1 MQNTFVTKPFEYRW
15 ETMQNNKKQGVLLVN
30 LGTPD
35 EATAPAVKRFLS
47 QFLHDKRVVDMT
59 RWLWCPIL
67 HGVILPIR
75 SPKVAKLYQ
84 SVWMDEGSPLMVY
97 SKRQAEKLRS
107 LVDVPVELGMT
118 YGNPSLQVG
127 VEALLKQGV
136 EEVIVLPLY
145 PQYSG
150 TTTAAVSD
158 GLTKAFKQIP
168 VMPSYQFIRDYHQHP
183 MYIKALAESVKR
195 SWQENGKGDYLLC
208 SYHGI
213 PKRYA
218 DNGDVYP
225 LHCQR
230 TTQLLAEELG
240 LNSDQIGMTYQS
252 RFGRE
257 EWLQPYTDKTLETL
271 PAKGIKK
278 LDIMAPAFSVDCLE
292 TLEEISE
299 ECKEIFIEQGG
310 ESFTY
315 IPCLNDDDLH
325 IQMMAGLISN
335 R

>member
-1 MQNTFVTKPFEYRW
+1 MD
-15 ETMQNNKKQGVLLVN
+15 NKKQGVLLVN

-35 EATAPAVKRFLS
+35 EPTAPAIKRFLS
-47 QFLHDKRVVDMT
+47 EFLHDHRVVSLS

-75 SPKVAKLYQ
+75 APKVAKLYE

-97 SKRQAEKLRS
+97 SKRQVEKLRVQTN
-107 LVDVPVELGMT
+107 LPVELGMT
-118 YGNPSLQVG
+118 YGSPSLKNGIEVLM
-127 VEALLKQGV
+127 AQGV
-136 EEVIVLPLY
+136 EDIIVLPLY

-158 GLTKAFKQIP
+158 GLTKAFKQMP
-168 VMPSYQFIRDYHQHP
+168 VIPSYRLIRDYYQHP
-183 MYIKALAESVKR
+183 LYIKALAQQVRQQWEKSGR
-195 SWQENGKGDYLLC
+195 GDYLLC

-213 PKRYA
+213 PKRLA
-218 DNGDVYP
+218 DQGDIYP
-225 LHCQR
+225 QHCEE
-230 TTQLLAEELG
+230 TTRLLAQELE
-240 LNSDQIGMTYQS
+240 LSEDKIGMTYQS

-257 EWLQPYTDKTLETL
+257 EWLTPYTDKTLEML

-299 ECKEIFIEQGG
+299 QCKEIFVEAGGSEFNYIE
-310 ESFTY
+310 
-315 IPCLNDDDLH
+315 CLNDADDH
-325 IQMMAGLISN
+325 IEMMADLVAN
-335 R
+335 

>member
-1 MQNTFVTKPFEYRW
+1 
-15 ETMQNNKKQGVLLVN
+15 MQNNKKQGVLLVN

-35 EATAPAVKRFLS
+35 AATAPAVKRFLS
-47 QFLHDKRVVDMT
+47 QFLHDHRVVDMT
-59 RWLWCPIL
+59 RWLWCPLL

-75 SPKVAKLYQ
+75 APKVAKLYQ
-84 SVWMDEGSPLMVY
+84 SVWMEGGSPLMVY
-97 SKRQAEKLRS
+97 SRKQAEKLQAK
-107 LVDVPVELGMT
+107 LEMPVELGMT
-118 YGNPSLQVG
+118 YGNPSLKTGLQ
-127 VEALLKQGV
+127 ALLDQGV
-136 EEVIVLPLY
+136 EDVIVLPLY

-158 GLTKAFKQIP
+158 GLTKAFKQLP
-168 VMPSYQFIRDYHQHP
+168 VMPGFHFIRDYYHHP
-183 MYIKALAESVKR
+183 LYIKALAASVKR

-213 PKRYA
+213 PKRFA

-225 LHCQR
+225 QHCEQ
-230 TTQLLAEELG
+230 TTELLARELG
-240 LNSDQIGMTYQS
+240 LTSEQMGMTYQS

-271 PAKGIKK
+271 PGKGIKK
-278 LDIMAPAFSVDCLE
+278 LDIIAPAFSVDCLE

-299 ECKEIFIEQGG
+299 QCQEIFLEHGG

-325 IQMMAGLISN
+325 IDLMVELTQLS

>member
-1 MQNTFVTKPFEYRW
+1 
-15 ETMQNNKKQGVLLVN
+15 MQNNKKQGVLLVN

-35 EATAPAVKRFLS
+35 EATAPAVKQFLS

-75 SPKVAKLYQ
+75 APKVAKLYQ
-84 SVWMDEGSPLMVY
+84 SVWTEEGSPLMVY
-97 SKRQAEKLRS
+97 SKRQAEKLKQ
-107 LVDVPVELGMT
+107 LVDMPVELGMT
-118 YGNPSLQVG
+118 YGNPSLQTG
-127 VEALLKQGV
+127 VESLLSQGV

-158 GLTKAFKQIP
+158 GLTKAFQNIP
-168 VMPSYQFIRDYHQHP
+168 VTPSFQFIRDYHDHP
-183 MYIKALAESVKR
+183 TYIKALAESVKR
-195 SWQENGKGDYLLC
+195 SWQEKGKGDYLLC

-218 DNGDVYP
+218 DNGDIYP
-225 LHCQR
+225 QHCQR
-230 TTQLLAEELG
+230 TTELLAEELG
-240 LNSDQIGMTYQS
+240 LASEQIGMTYQS

-257 EWLQPYTDKTLETL
+257 EWLQPYTDKTLESL
-271 PAKGIKK
+271 PTKEIKK

-292 TLEEISE
+292 TLEELSE
-299 ECKEIFIEQGG
+299 ECREIFIEHGG
-310 ESFTY
+310 EAFTY

-325 IQMMAGLISN
+325 IEMMAELI
-335 R
+335 RRH

>member
-1 MQNTFVTKPFEYRW
+1 
-15 ETMQNNKKQGVLLVN
+15 MQNNKKQGVLLVN

-75 SPKVAKLYQ
+75 APKVAKLYQ
-84 SVWMDEGSPLMVY
+84 TVWMEDGSPLLVY
-97 SKRQAEKLRS
+97 SKKQAEKLRQQ
-107 LVDVPVELGMT
+107 LDMPVELGMT
-118 YGNPSLQVG
+118 YGNPSLKVG
-127 VEALLKQGV
+127 VEALLAQGV
-136 EEVIVLPLY
+136 EEIIVLPLY

-150 TTTAAVSD
+150 TTSAAVSD

-168 VMPSYQFIRDYHQHP
+168 VMPSFQFIRDYHEHP
-183 MYIKALAESVKR
+183 LYIKALAESVKR
-195 SWQENGKGDYLLC
+195 SWQENGQGDYLLC

-213 PKRYA
+213 PKRFA
-218 DNGDVYP
+218 DNGDIYP
-225 LHCQR
+225 QHCER
-230 TTQLLAEELG
+230 TTALLGEELG
-240 LNSDQIGMTYQS
+240 LSPDKIGMTYQS

-278 LDIMAPAFSVDCLE
+278 LDIMAPAFSTDCLE

-299 ECKEIFIEQGG
+299 QCCELFMEHGG
-310 ESFTY
+310 EKFNY
-315 IPCLNDDDLH
+315 VPCLNDDELH
-325 IQMMAGLISN
+325 IQMMVDLISS

>member
-1 MQNTFVTKPFEYRW
+1 
-15 ETMQNNKKQGVLLVN
+15 MQNNNKQGVLLVN

-47 QFLHDKRVVDMT
+47 QFLHDHRVVDMT

-75 SPKVAKLYQ
+75 APKVAKLYQ
-84 SVWMDEGSPLMVY
+84 TVWMEDGSPLMVY
-97 SKRQAEKLRS
+97 SQRQARKLRD
-107 LVDVPVELGMT
+107 LLGMPVELGMT
-118 YGNPSLQVG
+118 YGSPSLQTG
-127 VEALLKQGV
+127 VEALLAKGV

-158 GLTKAFKQIP
+158 GLTKAFKNIP
-168 VMPSYQFIRDYHQHP
+168 VLPSFKFIRDYHEHP
-183 MYIKALAESVKR
+183 LYIKALASSVRR
-195 SWQENGKGDYLLC
+195 SWEEKGRGDYLLC

-213 PKRYA
+213 PQRLA

-225 LHCQR
+225 QHCER
-230 TTQLLAEELG
+230 TTELLGQELG
-240 LNSDQIGMTYQS
+240 LTKEQIGMTYQS

-257 EWLQPYTDKTLETL
+257 EWLKPYTDKTLEAL
-271 PAKGIKK
+271 PGKGIKK
-278 LDIMAPAFSVDCLE
+278 LDIMAPAFSSDCLE

-299 ECKEIFIEQGG
+299 QCCEIFEEHGG
-310 ESFTY
+310 KSFTY

-325 IQMMAGLISN
+325 IEMMAHLIKS
-335 R
+335 

>member
-1 MQNTFVTKPFEYRW
+1 
-15 ETMQNNKKQGVLLVN
+15 MQNNKKQGVLLVN

-47 QFLHDKRVVDMT
+47 QFLHDQRVVDMT

-75 SPKVAKLYQ
+75 APKVAKLYQ
-84 SVWMDEGSPLMVY
+84 SVWTDEGSPLMVY
-97 SKRQAEKLRS
+97 SKRQAEKLKQ
-107 LVDVPVELGMT
+107 LVEIPVELGMT
-118 YGNPSLQVG
+118 YGNPSLQTG
-127 VEALLKQGV
+127 VESLLSQGV

-158 GLTKAFKQIP
+158 GLTKAFKNIP
-168 VMPSYQFIRDYHQHP
+168 VTPSFQFIRDYHDHP
-183 MYIKALAESVKR
+183 TYIKALAESVKR
-195 SWQENGKGDYLLC
+195 SWQGKGKGDYLLC

-218 DNGDVYP
+218 DNGDIYP
-225 LHCQR
+225 QHCQR
-230 TTQLLAEELG
+230 TTELLAKELG
-240 LNSDQIGMTYQS
+240 LTSEQIGMTYQS

-257 EWLQPYTDKTLETL
+257 EWLQPYTDKTLEAL

-292 TLEEISE
+292 TLEELSE
-299 ECKEIFIEQGG
+299 ECREIFIEHGG
-310 ESFTY
+310 EAFTY
-315 IPCLNDDDLH
+315 IPCLNDEELH
-325 IQMMAGLISN
+325 IEMMADLI
-335 R
+335 RRH

>member
-1 MQNTFVTKPFEYRW
+1 MK
-15 ETMQNNKKQGVLLVN
+15 NNNNKQGVLLVN

-35 EATAPAVKRFLS
+35 EPTAPAVKRFLS
-47 QFLHDKRVVDMT
+47 QFLHDHRVVDMT

-84 SVWMDEGSPLMVY
+84 SVWMEEGSPLMVY
-97 SKRQAEKLRS
+97 SKRQAHKLAAA
-107 LVDVPVELGMT
+107 LDMPVELGMT
-118 YGNPSLQVG
+118 YGNPSLQSG
-127 VEALLKQGV
+127 FESLIAQDV

-158 GLTKAFKQIP
+158 GMTKAFKKMS
-168 VMPSYQFIRDYHQHP
+168 VMPEFSFIRDYHNHP
-183 MYIKALAESVKR
+183 QYIAALAQSVR
-195 SWQENGKGDYLLC
+195 DHWAEHGQGDYLLC

-218 DNGDVYP
+218 DAGDIYP
-225 LHCQR
+225 KHCEE
-230 TTQLLAEELG
+230 TTRLLGEALG
-240 LNSDQIGMTYQS
+240 LSEAQIGMTYQS

-257 EWLQPYTDKTLETL
+257 EWLQPYTDKTLEVL
-271 PAKGIKK
+271 PSQGKK
-278 LDIMAPAFSVDCLE
+278 RLNVITPAFSSDCLE

-299 ECKEIFIEQGG
+299 ECREIYLEAGG
-310 ESFTY
+310 ESFCY
-315 IPCLNDDDLH
+315 IPCLNDNDEH
-325 IQMMAGLISN
+325 IEMMVELVRSKL
-335 R
+335 

>member
-1 MQNTFVTKPFEYRW
+1 MQNH
-15 ETMQNNKKQGVLLVN
+15 KKQGVLLVN

-75 SPKVAKLYQ
+75 APKVAKLYQ
-84 SVWMDEGSPLMVY
+84 SVWMEEGSPLMVY
-97 SKRQAEKLRS
+97 SKRQANKLARKIE
-107 LVDVPVELGMT
+107 LPVEVGMT
-118 YGNPSLQVG
+118 YGNPSLQSG
-127 VEALLKQGV
+127 LEALLLQGV
-136 EEVIVLPLY
+136 EDVIVLPLY

-150 TTTAAVSD
+150 TTSAAVSD
-158 GLTKAFKQIP
+158 GLTKAFKNMP
-168 VMPSYQFIRDYHQHP
+168 VMPGYRFVRDYYQHP
-183 MYIKALAESVKR
+183 MYIKALAQSVRR
-195 SWQENGKGDYLLC
+195 SWEKNGKGDYLLC

-225 LHCQR
+225 QHCDR
-230 TTQLLAEELG
+230 TTTLLARELE
-240 LNSDQIGMTYQS
+240 LAPNQIGMTYQS

-271 PAKGIKK
+271 PGKGIKN
-278 LDIMAPAFSVDCLE
+278 LDIIAPAFSVDCLE
-292 TLEEISE
+292 TLEEISDQ
-299 ECKEIFIEQGG
+299 CREIFMEKGG
-310 ESFTY
+310 EKFTY

-325 IQMMAGLISN
+325 IEMMAELITMF
-335 R
+335 

>member
-1 MQNTFVTKPFEYRW
+1 
-15 ETMQNNKKQGVLLVN
+15 MQNNKKQGVLLVN

-75 SPKVAKLYQ
+75 APKVAKLYQ
-84 SVWMDEGSPLMVY
+84 TVWMEEGSPLMVY
-97 SKRQAEKLRS
+97 SKKQAEKLRQK
-107 LVDVPVELGMT
+107 LDMPVELGMT
-118 YGNPSLQVG
+118 YGNPSLQSG
-127 VEALLKQGV
+127 IQALLSQGV

-158 GLTKAFKQIP
+158 GLTKAFKQMP
-168 VMPSYQFIRDYHQHP
+168 VMPGFTFIRDYHDHP
-183 MYIKALAESVKR
+183 LYIKSLAESVKR
-195 SWQENGKGDYLLC
+195 SWEKNGKGDYLLC

-225 LHCQR
+225 KHCER
-230 TTQLLAEELG
+230 TTELLGKELG
-240 LNSDQIGMTYQS
+240 LNADQIGMTYQS

-257 EWLQPYTDKTLETL
+257 EWLQPYTDKTLEVL
-271 PAKGIKK
+271 PNKGVKK
-278 LDIMAPAFSVDCLE
+278 LDIMAPAFSADCLE

-299 ECKEIFIEQGG
+299 QCLEIFTEHGG
-310 ESFTY
+310 ETFTY
-315 IPCLNDDDLH
+315 IPCLNDDDDH
-325 IQMMAGLISN
+325 IDMMVNLVTRN
-335 R
+335 